1 MPRGIGR
8 KFAGVVFVLSL
19 LWMGGLALG
28 YAGPTEIAGDWEL
41 AEATVN
47 SENAE
52 LVEGILGD
60 HEVTVEFAEG
70 ELVMTGPCN
79 AQTSRFFR
87 VGDRLV
93 SVPGFRT
100 SRSCQGEGPSSRELD
115 RADEVI
121 QRPARWLSKVVFEE
135 NPRTFTWV
143 RGDVVLIF
151 VEATHGD
158 DS

>member
-8 KFAGVVFVLSL
+8 KVGGVVL
-19 LWMGGLALG
+19 LLILGWMGGLALG
-28 YAGPTEIAGDWEL
+28 YAGPTEIVGDWEL

-47 SENAE
+47 SEHAE
-52 LVEGILGD
+52 LVEGILSD
-60 HEVTVEFAEG
+60 HAVTVGFAEG

-100 SRSCQGEGPSSRELD
+100 SRSCQGEGLSSREMD

-121 QRPARWLSKVVFEE
+121 QRPARWLSNVVFEE
-135 NPRTFTWV
+135 NPKTFTWT

-151 VEATHGD
+151 AETTLGD

>member
-8 KFAGVVFVLSL
+8 KVGGVVL
-19 LWMGGLALG
+19 LLILGWMGGLALG
-28 YAGPTEIAGDWEL
+28 YAGPTEIVGDWEL

-47 SENAE
+47 SEHAE
-52 LVEGILGD
+52 LVEGILSD
-60 HEVTVEFAEG
+60 HAVTVGFAEG

-100 SRSCQGEGPSSRELD
+100 SRSCQGEGLSSREMD

-121 QRPARWLSKVVFEE
+121 QRPARWLSNVVFEE
-135 NPRTFTWV
+135 NPKTFTWT

-151 VEATHGD
+151 AEATIGD

>member
-8 KFAGVVFVLSL
+8 KVGGFVLL
-19 LWMGGLALG
+19 LILGWLGGLALG
-28 YAGPTEIAGDWEL
+28 YAGPTEIVGNWEL

-47 SENAE
+47 SEHAE
-52 LVEGILGD
+52 LVEGILSD

-100 SRSCQGEGPSSRELD
+100 SRSCQGEGLSSREMD
-115 RADEVI
+115 RADEVV

-135 NPRTFTWV
+135 NPKTFTWT

-151 VEATHGD
+151 AEATLGD

>member
-1 MPRGIGR
+1 MRRGIGR
-8 KFAGVVFVLSL
+8 KVGGVVL
-19 LWMGGLALG
+19 LLILGWMGGLALG
-28 YAGPTEIAGDWEL
+28 YAGPTEIVGDWEL

-47 SENAE
+47 SEHAE
-52 LVEGILGD
+52 LVEGILSD
-60 HEVTVEFAEG
+60 HAVTVGFAEG

-100 SRSCQGEGPSSRELD
+100 SRSCQGEGLSSREMD

-121 QRPARWLSKVVFEE
+121 QRPARWLSNVVFEE
-135 NPRTFTWV
+135 NPKTFTWT

-151 VEATHGD
+151 AEATLGD